1 MKKNNFFWVSYSDL
15 MTSMFFVMMVLFF
28 VTILKLK
35 STIKI
40 LKEERIVLET
50 VQKNVE
56 KLQDRK
62 ELFSYDSKYK
72 RYTLIF
78 DVQFKNDSSKIRAKS
93 LENFETT
100 EGKLRETGKEL
111 KKIIDDLITL
121 QKTDSAYY
129 NISYM
134 IVVAGSASRTGKED
148 HNYELSYQRAYNL
161 YKFWRDELN
170 IDFDGTSYHE
180 LVEFQIAGNGIGG
193 VGRLN
198 NETANQRFIINVVPK
213 IGSLIKKKEEI

>member
-1 MKKNNFFWVSYSDL
+1 
-15 MTSMFFVMMVLFF
+15 MVLFF

-134 IVVAGSASRTGKED
+134 IVVAGSASRTGNED

>member
-1 MKKNNFFWVSYSDL
+1 MRKNNFFWVSYSDL
-15 MTSMFFVMMVLFF
+15 MTSLFFVMMILFF
-28 VTILKLK
+28 VTIVKLK
-35 STIKI
+35 STIEI

-100 EGKLRETGKEL
+100 EVKLRETGKEL

-134 IVVAGSASRTGKED
+134 IVVAGSASRTGRAD

-193 VGRLN
+193 VGRLD
-198 NETANQRFIINVVPK
+198 NETANQRFIINIVPK